1 MKRLSCIVVDDEPVA
16 RKILKEFI
24 EQVPFL
30 ELTAEFENVIKTEA
44 FLKEHACDLMFLDI
58 EMPKLSG
65 LEFLRNSPVHA
76 MVILT
81 TAYPKYALEG
91 YELDIIDYLL
101 KPIAFNRFLKSV
113 HKAKEFSD
121 LKDATTKDN
130 FPPYLFVRSE
140 RRIEKIEVGKILY
153 IESIGNYISII
164 TEQKKI
170 LAYLTLKAIESQ
182 LPVKEFIKPHQS
194 FLVNFSKVE
203 SIEGNQLK
211 VRDKMLP
218 ISRNYRDA
226 VMQLVEKRMLR
237 R

>member
-1 MKRLSCIVVDDEPVA
+1 MKRISCIVVDDEPVA

-30 ELTAEFENVIKTEA
+30 ELVGEFENVIKTEA
-44 FLKEHACDLMFLDI
+44 FLNSNACDLMFLDI

-65 LEFLRNSPVHA
+65 LEFLRNSPVHS

-101 KPIAFNRFLKSV
+101 KPIAFSRFLKSV

-121 LKDATTKDN
+121 LKESTAKDN
-130 FPPYLFVRSE
+130 FLPYLFVRSE
-140 RRIEKIEVGKILY
+140 RRIEKIEVGKILF
-153 IESIGNYISII
+153 IESVGNYISIT

-182 LPVKEFIKPHQS
+182 LPAKEFIKPHQS

-203 SIEGNQLK
+203 SIEGNQMK

>member
-1 MKRLSCIVVDDEPVA
+1 MKKLSCIVVDDEPVA

-44 FLKEHACDLMFLDI
+44 FLKEHSCDLLFLDI

-121 LKDATTKDN
+121 LKDATAKDN
-130 FPPYLFVRSE
+130 YPPYLFVRSE

-153 IESIGNYISII
+153 IESIGNYIGIT

-182 LPVKEFIKPHQS
+182 LPAKEFIKPHQS

-203 SIEGNQLK
+203 SIEGNQMK

-218 ISRNYRDA
+218 ISRNYRDT
-226 VMQLVEKRMLR
+226 VMQLVEKRMLKR
-237 R
+237 